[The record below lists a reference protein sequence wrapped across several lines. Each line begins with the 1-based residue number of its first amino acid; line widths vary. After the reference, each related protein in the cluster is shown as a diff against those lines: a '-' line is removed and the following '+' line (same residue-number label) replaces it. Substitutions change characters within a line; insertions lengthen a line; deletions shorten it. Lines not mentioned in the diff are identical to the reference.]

1 MPFHQKNMKDFV
13 AQWQSSGLQTQG
25 SRVQIPAQPIFF
37 SLHSPFKMLIGNFVK
52 VHFTHKVLV
61 NVKSIYISTKIKPVV
76 IKWQFCHFSVL

>member
-37 SLHSPFKMLIGNFVK
+37 SLHSPFKMLIGNFVNI
-52 VHFTHKVLV
+52 HFTQKVLV
-61 NVKSIYISTKIKPVV
+61 KCEIDIQSTKN
-76 IKWQFCHFSVL
+76 